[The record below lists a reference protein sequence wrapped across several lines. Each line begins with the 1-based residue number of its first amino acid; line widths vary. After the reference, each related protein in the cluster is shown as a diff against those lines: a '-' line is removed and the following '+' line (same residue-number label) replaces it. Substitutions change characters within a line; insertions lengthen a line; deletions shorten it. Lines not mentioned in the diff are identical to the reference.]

1 MATLSETRFSKQ
13 GVLEEVGARY
23 TFFWSGRPKAEQR
36 DSGVALAIRND
47 IVGRLPC
54 LPQGTSDRLMSLHL
68 PLWGGNFAIITVLSG
83 EECWVAIVS
92 TPPMTVAWFSYQHF
106 LPPSD
111 AREGYLNAPS
121 VATLPPAG
129 QTFVRRRNQRDMLA
143 KKAILGADG
152 WTDHRFIISK
162 VQNCLQSR
170 RRPQDHQTEFFQDM
184 WCPGEVLKHLKDA
197 TIIHLHVRK
206 RQPPALGSRR
216 GISLLNNTGKIF
228 ARTLLNRLNSHLEQ
242 GLLAERQCGFRRH
255 RGTDNMTFAARRL
268 QVELPE
274 FADPLVPN
282 LRRSDESLR
291 HDRTHFEL
299 RISTTNVHELLFT
312 DDCAL
317 NATTEGD
324 MQMCID
330 LFAAV
335 CDYFV
340 SVINTE
346 TTVIMY
352 RTQPDA
358 AFFAPQINMKGVQL
372 QAVDNFTYLG
382 STLSSTTKIDDEVAR
397 GIFEVSQAFGR
408 LQSTVWN
415 LSGLQLST
423 RLKMYAVISKM
434 NRGTGAESFAEA
446 LCTSTASMIIPDEEV
461 LFFPEK
467 PEVVDWVLTE
477 RPPPNSALAQHTNGF
492 SSAIRCFPNVTSSQ
506 TMPLKPLMESN
517 VASAAVTTLTAS
529 STGAQTVLENKENQ
543 FPETAPNTLPTDSSH
558 AANTDVVPPPF
569 SCHVEC
575 KPENTAQE
583 KETPTEPG
591 SAPENVLEVQNCI
604 KMDPDS
610 LPDYGHY
617 KVLVPSPNRK
627 SIRLRLKK
635 IPANKE
641 EVKTPGSAEA
651 TSPDQKA
658 TCKICHEDCGSF
670 RGLRKHI
677 RSRHPKLKEPT
688 VCDICGDDC
697 GTLKRLR
704 AHVRSQHPVTKVHRC
719 EVCNKEFSQECSL
732 VYHLAFMHSRDS
744 PYECQECHQKF
755 VTDGWLRSHIER
767 EHGSRTYPC
776 NSCKYTFPTKVRLR
790 MHVRRCHQGLKKIA
804 CDQCEKRFATS
815 AGLDLHVK
823 SIHEGLKPYECQV
836 CQKRFTQPNVLKYHC
851 VRFHAGMMHLILGR
865 PSEEAPS
872 TSL

>member
-1 MATLSETRFSKQ
+1 MLS
-13 GVLEEVGARY
+13 V
-23 TFFWSGRPKAEQR
+23 
-36 DSGVALAIRND
+36 
-47 IVGRLPC
+47 
-54 LPQGTSDRLMSLHL
+54 
-68 PLWGGNFAIITVLSG
+68 
-83 EECWVAIVS
+83 
-92 TPPMTVAWFSYQHF
+92 
-106 LPPSD
+106 
-111 AREGYLNAPS
+111 
-121 VATLPPAG
+121 
-129 QTFVRRRNQRDMLA
+129 
-143 KKAILGADG
+143 
-152 WTDHRFIISK
+152 
-162 VQNCLQSR
+162 
-170 RRPQDHQTEFFQDM
+170 
-184 WCPGEVLKHLKDA
+184 
-197 TIIHLHVRK
+197 
-206 RQPPALGSRR
+206 
-216 GISLLNNTGKIF
+216 
-228 ARTLLNRLNSHLEQ
+228 
-242 GLLAERQCGFRRH
+242 
-255 RGTDNMTFAARRL
+255 
-268 QVELPE
+268 
-274 FADPLVPN
+274 
-282 LRRSDESLR
+282 
-291 HDRTHFEL
+291 
-299 RISTTNVHELLFT
+299 
-312 DDCAL
+312 
-317 NATTEGD
+317 
-324 MQMCID
+324 
-330 LFAAV
+330 
-335 CDYFV
+335 
-340 SVINTE
+340 
-346 TTVIMY
+346 
-352 RTQPDA
+352 
-358 AFFAPQINMKGVQL
+358 
-372 QAVDNFTYLG
+372 
-382 STLSSTTKIDDEVAR
+382 
-397 GIFEVSQAFGR
+397 
-408 LQSTVWN
+408 
-415 LSGLQLST
+415 
-423 RLKMYAVISKM
+423 
-434 NRGTGAESFAEA
+434 GAESFADA

-477 RPPPNSALAQHTNGF
+477 RPPPNSALAQHANGL
-492 SSAIRCFPNVTSSQ
+492 SSAIRCFSNVASSQ
-506 TMPLKPLMESN
+506 TMPLKPLTESN
-517 VASAAVTTLTAS
+517 VASAAVTTLVKSESKEKSMNTSELRLYKACLSNGVDVSSWPAHDDVCYKEKIENFRLLNRQARARNRRKGAPTSKSREASIGETNQPMDLSTSENSATPSTSVFIRLNPPIPPLAVANTSGWVLPVLTVASEVQATNHFLPIASCPPILPQTSTDPFASSTCSSSLHIPLPTPPSDRLVSSSSTSSAPHERDHLQTSTTLPAGPNTDSRPPPSSTSPTAARKRKSTKPMRRLFLNDLETSQTCRSPTAS

-583 KETPTEPG
+583 KETPTESG
-591 SAPENVLEVQNCI
+591 SATENVLEVQTCI

-697 GTLKRLR
+697 GSLKRLR
-704 AHVRSQHPVTKVHRC
+704 AHVRSQHPITKVHRC

-865 PSEEAPS
+865 PSEEGPS

>member
-1 MATLSETRFSKQ
+1 MDLSTSENSSTPSTSVFIRLNPPIPPLAVANTSGWVLPVHTLTVASEVQATNHF
-13 GVLEEVGARY
+13 
-23 TFFWSGRPKAEQR
+23 
-36 DSGVALAIRND
+36 
-47 IVGRLPC
+47 LPIASC
-54 LPQGTSDRLMSLHL
+54 PPILPQTSTDPFASSTCSSSLHIPLPTPPSDRLVSSLSTSSAPHERDHL
-68 PLWGGNFAIITVLSG
+68 QT
-83 EECWVAIVS
+83 S
-92 TPPMTVAWFSYQHF
+92 T
-106 LPPSD
+106 
-111 AREGYLNAPS
+111 
-121 VATLPPAG
+121 TLPAG
-129 QTFVRRRNQRDMLA
+129 PN
-143 KKAILGADG
+143 
-152 WTDHRFIISK
+152 TDS
-162 VQNCLQSR
+162 
-170 RRPQDHQTEFFQDM
+170 
-184 WCPGEVLKHLKDA
+184 
-197 TIIHLHVRK
+197 
-206 RQPPALGSRR
+206 
-216 GISLLNNTGKIF
+216 
-228 ARTLLNRLNSHLEQ
+228 
-242 GLLAERQCGFRRH
+242 
-255 RGTDNMTFAARRL
+255 
-268 QVELPE
+268 
-274 FADPLVPN
+274 
-282 LRRSDESLR
+282 
-291 HDRTHFEL
+291 
-299 RISTTNVHELLFT
+299 
-312 DDCAL
+312 
-317 NATTEGD
+317 
-324 MQMCID
+324 
-330 LFAAV
+330 
-335 CDYFV
+335 
-340 SVINTE
+340 
-346 TTVIMY
+346 
-352 RTQPDA
+352 
-358 AFFAPQINMKGVQL
+358 
-372 QAVDNFTYLG
+372 
-382 STLSSTTKIDDEVAR
+382 
-397 GIFEVSQAFGR
+397 
-408 LQSTVWN
+408 
-415 LSGLQLST
+415 
-423 RLKMYAVISKM
+423 
-434 NRGTGAESFAEA
+434 
-446 LCTSTASMIIPDEEV
+446 
-461 LFFPEK
+461 
-467 PEVVDWVLTE
+467 
-477 RPPPNSALAQHTNGF
+477 RPPP
-492 SSAIRCFPNVTSSQ
+492 SSTSPTAARKRKSTKPMRRLFLNDLETSQ
-506 TMPLKPLMESN
+506 TCCSP
-517 VASAAVTTLTAS
+517 TAS

-583 KETPTEPG
+583 KETPTESG
-591 SAPENVLEVQNCI
+591 SATENVLEVQTCI

-610 LPDYGHY
+610 LSDYGHY

-704 AHVRSQHPVTKVHRC
+704 AHVRSQHPITKVHRC

-767 EHGSRTYPC
+767 EH
-776 NSCKYTFPTKVRLR
+776 
-790 MHVRRCHQGLKKIA
+790 GLKKIA

-865 PSEEAPS
+865 PSEEGPS